1 MPPEQGTPFDPLD
14 AGQRNERLHTFAHAV
29 KNRMGSMW
37 QAASMLHDLPDGPER
52 AQLLAMAEKSYFAGA
67 RELEQLMDDFAVP
80 RGIGTLRKATFD
92 LLPVL
97 EGSIASIGFRTL
109 KKAQQVNLRAP
120 GPVMVHGDEHVL
132 GQLFEA
138 LLSNASKFS
147 PRNTSVEVDVATGPG
162 RVDVLVVDRGVGLT
176 ADDLKEIFTRYAVLS
191 SRSTDGESQ
200 ARSTLARAKQWAM
213 AHAGDIR
220 AASNGPGAG
229 CTFAVSLPLA
239 PENT

>member
-97 EGSIASIGFRTL
+97 ERSIASIGFRTL

-138 LLSNASKFS
+138 LLLGPLMSAVGRTRLAPFTATPSSKDLLVMKELIEAGKVVPVIDRS
-147 PRNTSVEVDVATGPG
+147 YPLGETAEAIRYLEDGHARGKVVITVAQG
-162 RVDVLVVDRGVGLT
+162 
-176 ADDLKEIFTRYAVLS
+176 
-191 SRSTDGESQ
+191 SQ
-200 ARSTLARAKQWAM
+200 A
-213 AHAGDIR
+213 
-220 AASNGPGAG
+220 
-229 CTFAVSLPLA
+229 
-239 PENT
+239 